1 MFPYLILG
9 LAILAGVLLA
19 GRWFSTADPKV
30 LVKVLKWVLLGVIGA
45 VALFFLFTGRMAW
58 AIFALPA
65 LLPWLMRARAAH
77 RMFKTF
83 SRMSS
88 GWGGG
93 AAGQSSDVETR
104 FLRMA
109 LDHESGLMSGEV
121 IDGVYAGRALA
132 GMSQDELVDLL
143 QTCWVEDQPSAQVLE
158 AYLDREH
165 PDWRERAQ
173 EEAPGD
179 IGEDAGGNAGG
190 AGGRG
195 PSRGKD
201 TMTRG
206 EALEILG
213 LEPRAGDQEIKDAH
227 HRLISNVHPDH
238 GGSTYL
244 AAQINLAKD
253 VLVGK

>member
-1 MFPYLILG
+1 MFPYFILG

-19 GRWFSTADPKV
+19 GRWFTTADPKL
-30 LVKVLKWVLLGVIGA
+30 LVKVIKWVLLGVIGT
-45 VALFFLFTGRMAW
+45 VALFFLFTGRLAW

-83 SRMSS
+83 SRMTS

-93 AAGQSSDVETR
+93 SAGQSSDVETR

-109 LDHESGLMSGEV
+109 LDHDSGRLSGEV

-158 AYLDREH
+158 SYLDREH
-165 PDWRERAQ
+165 PDWRERVQ
-173 EEAPGD
+173 EEAPG
-179 IGEDAGGNAGG
+179 NAGG
-190 AGGRG
+190 SQGGPMNRE
-195 PSRGKD
+195 
-201 TMTRG
+201 
-206 EALEILG
+206 EAWKILG
-213 LEPRAGDQEIKDAH
+213 LEPGASKHEIKAAH
-227 HRLISNVHPDH
+227 HRLISGLHPDH

-244 AAQINLAKD
+244 AAQINQAKD
-253 VLVGK
+253 ILMKN